1 MLDTIL
7 SRKHDDDLPA
17 IVRKKQRRKKPRN
30 KFNTMHSIPVKT
42 LNMRENSY
50 HGSKNG
56 KRMGFAVYTELT
68 CKQCKPDRFFH
79 KREGLRLHSVIQHGR
94 EGSMI
99 MRTSQSLPF
108 KLSGA
113 PTALS
118 NIRVT
123 RANSNLLT
131 LSKRSSRE
139 MKPSSNR
146 RGIEIIELEDKVDED
161 ILLLADDDS
170 ESETLQVRTQLDDIK
185 DVDYVDDDED
195 IECVEIVEVGEN
207 HIKSFKEKNY
217 KRMEISPLYQPEVVL
232 MNSLNC
238 KMREV
243 NTSFGEVEMLMPP
256 PIITEKI
263 GHHEDYGD
271 CDEILVLDDNIL
283 LKSSRVKRRSVG
295 GDLGN
300 FESKR
305 GRRDELL
312 LLEDESDDNDDLLN
326 IQNLLEVTMEE
337 NEIIEVDLEPEEV
350 DLEPEEVVLE
360 PEEVDLEPEEVDLQ
374 PEEVEV
380 LHLDEQNNIEDLKP
394 KPY

>member
-7 SRKHDDDLPA
+7 SKKHDDDLPA

-99 MRTSQSLPF
+99 MRTSQSLPL

-123 RANSNLLT
+123 RANS
-131 LSKRSSRE
+131 SKRSSRE
-139 MKPSSNR
+139 MKPSVNR
-146 RGIEIIELEDKVDED
+146 RGIEIIELENKVDED
-161 ILLLADDDS
+161 ILLLAYDDS
-170 ESETLQVRTQLDDIK
+170 ESETLQVRAQLDDIK

-243 NTSFGEVEMLMPP
+243 NTSFGEVEMLIPP

-326 IQNLLEVTMEE
+326 IRNLLEVTMEE

>member
-1 MLDTIL
+1 
-7 SRKHDDDLPA
+7 
-17 IVRKKQRRKKPRN
+17 
-30 KFNTMHSIPVKT
+30 
-42 LNMRENSY
+42 
-50 HGSKNG
+50 
-56 KRMGFAVYTELT
+56 
-68 CKQCKPDRFFH
+68 
-79 KREGLRLHSVIQHGR
+79 
-94 EGSMI
+94 MI
-99 MRTSQSLPF
+99 MRTSQSLPL

-161 ILLLADDDS
+161 ILLLAYDDS
-170 ESETLQVRTQLDDIK
+170 ESETLQVRAQLDDIK

-195 IECVEIVEVGEN
+195 IECVEIVEVGGN
-207 HIKSFKEKNY
+207 HIKSFKPKNY
-217 KRMEISPLYQPEVVL
+217 KWKEVSPLYQPEVVL
-232 MNSLNC
+232 MNSLNL

-243 NTSFGEVEMLMPP
+243 NTSFGEVEMFIPP
-256 PIITEKI
+256 PMITEKI
-263 GHHEDYGD
+263 GQHEDYGD
-271 CDEILVLDDNIL
+271 CDEILVLDDNTL
-283 LKSSRVKRRSVG
+283 LNSSRVKRRSVG
-295 GDLGN
+295 GDLRN
-300 FESKR
+300 SESKR
-305 GRRDELL
+305 GRRDDDEFL
-312 LLEDESDDNDDLLN
+312 LLEDESDANDDLVN
-326 IQNLLEVTMEE
+326 IQNLLEATMEE

-360 PEEVDLEPEEVDLQ
+360 QEEVVLEQEEVVLEPEEVDLE

-380 LHLDEQNNIEDLKP
+380 LHLDEQNNIEDLKL